1 VNPVLIPFFS
11 TTEQGMN
18 NFELVR
24 SEEIKEL
31 NTQAKIYRHIPT
43 GAEILSMENDDENK
57 CFGISF
63 RTPPSDS
70 TGVAHILEHTVLC
83 GSRKYPVK
91 DPFVQ
96 LLKGSLQ
103 TFLNAFT
110 YPDKTCYP
118 VASQNLKDFH
128 NLVDVYLDAVFHPR
142 ITKDF
147 FMQEGWHYE
156 LESPEGELTYKGV
169 VYNEMKGVYSSPDS
183 LLMETSQQSLFPDTT
198 YGLDSGG
205 NPEKIPD
212 LTHEQFKAFHDSFYH
227 PSNARIFF
235 YGNDPVEERFA
246 LLEEYLKDFQKI
258 DPKSGIELQKPLP
271 RPVRIEKPYA
281 VSADDENPKPMF
293 TVNWLLPSPTD
304 AGRVFA
310 LELLDHILLGTPAS
324 PLRKAL
330 IESGLGEDI
339 TGGGME
345 THMIQMMYS
354 IGLKG
359 VDTPNLG
366 KAEALVFQTLEE
378 LAANGIDRD
387 DIDAALNTFE
397 FDLRENNTGGFPR
410 GLSLFLKSLNA
421 WIYDTDPLEL
431 VAFEAP
437 LQAVKKHAEQA
448 GYFEGLIREY
458 FIGNTHRSTVVLVP
472 DAGLSARTEAGE
484 KERLAAARAKMDA
497 AELNQI
503 VANTKRLLEMQ
514 ATPDSPEAIATIP
527 LLHRADLDKEIRMV
541 ERSETNLHGATVLT
555 HDLFTNGILYLDI
568 GFDLHGLDQEDIPY
582 ASLLGSVLL
591 EMGTQNEDYVS
602 LSQRIAKTTGGIHGA
617 PFLSPQEETDT
628 GITRFFLRGKCMA
641 NQTPELLGILHD
653 VLLQPD
659 FNNPERFKQIVLE
672 HKSEMETA
680 IVPRGHSAVMSRL
693 KAHYNEAHWVS
704 EKMGGVEALFFIRQL
719 AGDLETDW
727 PAVLQRLE
735 KIHQTLLDRNQIVV
749 NATVDRAAL
758 PGALRSLGEFIE
770 KLPNPGTFSPKDW
783 NPPALPESEALTAPT
798 MVNYVGCSANL
809 FDAGY
814 TMHGSAL
821 VISRYLQTAWL
832 WEKIRVQ
839 GGAYGGMCAFD
850 MRSGAFVFASYRD
863 PNLAASLEIY
873 KATGDYLENLV
884 LSEDELT
891 RALIGAIGQLDSY
904 QLPDAKGY
912 SSAMR
917 YLLDYTDAE
926 RQQLRDEVLATTQEH
941 FNAFGK
947 TLNKAFEQSMVS
959 VLCSPE
965 AAAEAGLETTTK
977 VL

>member
-1 VNPVLIPFFS
+1 MKNFKLI
-11 TTEQGMN
+11 
-18 NFELVR
+18 R

-43 GAEILSMENDDENK
+43 GAEILSMENNDENK
-57 CFGISF
+57 CFGIAF

-142 ITKDF
+142 ITRDF

-156 LESPEGELTYKGV
+156 LESAGSELSYKGV

-183 LLMETSQQSLFPDTT
+183 MLMETSQQSLFPDTT

-205 NPEKIPD
+205 APEHIPD
-212 LTHEQFKAFHDSFYH
+212 LTYEQFKAFHDSYYH

-235 YGNDPVEERFA
+235 YGDDPVEERFK
-246 LLEEYLKDFQKI
+246 LLEEYLKDYNPI
-258 DPKSGIELQKPLP
+258 DPKSNIDLQNPLP
-271 RPVRIEKPYA
+271 KPIRIEKPYA
-281 VSADDENPKPMF
+281 VSADDKNPKPMF

-304 AGRVFA
+304 AERVFA
-310 LELLDHILLGTPAS
+310 LSLLDHILLGTPAS

-339 TGGGME
+339 TGGGIE

-359 VDTPNLG
+359 VDDENLE
-366 KAEALVFQTLEE
+366 KAEALVLRTMEE
-378 LAANGIDRD
+378 LATNGIARD

-397 FDLRENNTGGFPR
+397 FELRENNSGGFPR
-410 GLSLFLKSLNA
+410 GLSLMLKALNA

-431 VAFEAP
+431 IAFEEP
-437 LQAVKKHAEQA
+437 LQKIKQNAAA
-448 GYFEGLIREY
+448 SGYFEQIIKAC
-458 FIGNTHRSTVVLVP
+458 FIDNTHRSTVVLVP
-472 DAGLSARTEAGE
+472 DSEYASRIEAEE
-484 KERLAAARAKMDA
+484 KERLASAKKTMS
-497 AELNQI
+497 ETQLNE
-503 VANTKRLLEMQ
+503 VVENTQRLLTLQ
-514 ATPDSPEAIATIP
+514 ATPDSPEALATIP
-527 LLHRADLDKEIRMV
+527 LLHRDDLDQNIRKV
-541 ERSETNLHGATVLT
+541 GRGEKRLHGATVLT
-555 HDLFTNGILYLDI
+555 HNLFTNGILYLDI
-568 GFDLHGLDQEDIPY
+568 GFNLHGLEQSEIPY
-582 ASLLGSVLL
+582 VSLLGSVLL
-591 EMGTQNEDYVS
+591 EMGTREEDYVS
-602 LSQRIAKTTGGIHGA
+602 LSQRIAKKTGGIYGT
-617 PFLSPQEETDT
+617 PFLSALEDSST
-628 GITRFFLRGKCMA
+628 GVTRFFLRSKCMA
-641 NQTPELLGILHD
+641 DQTTDLLNILTD
-653 VLLQPD
+653 VLLKPN
-659 FNNPERFKQIVLE
+659 FNNKERFRQIVLE

-680 IVPRGHSAVMSRL
+680 IVPRGHSAVMTRL

-704 EKMGGVEALFFIRQL
+704 EKMGGVDALFFIRKL
-719 AGDLETDW
+719 AGEIENNW
-727 PAVLQRLE
+727 PTVQQKLE
-735 KIHQTLLDRNQIVV
+735 KLFRLLLEREQLVINV
-749 NATVDRAAL
+749 TVDPAAL
-758 PGALRSLGEFIE
+758 PGVLQSLEGFLEHIPSTDGFAFKKWKPGE
-770 KLPNPGTFSPKDW
+770 LP
-783 NPPALPESEALTAPT
+783 ASEALTAPSQ
-798 MVNYVGCSANL
+798 VNYVGCGANL

-821 VISRYLQTAWL
+821 VITRYLQTAWL

-839 GGAYGGMCAFD
+839 GGAYGGMCSFD
-850 MRSGAFVFASYRD
+850 QRSGTFVFASYRD
-863 PNLAASLEIY
+863 PNLESSLKTY
-873 KATGDYLENLV
+873 KATGDYLKNLK
-884 LSEDELT
+884 LSNDELT
-891 RALIGAIGQLDSY
+891 RALIGAIGQLDAY

-912 SSAMR
+912 SSCMR
-917 YLLDYTDAE
+917 YLIDYTDE
-926 RQQLRDEVLATTQEH
+926 KRQQLRDEVLSTTQKD
-941 FNAFGK
+941 FNVFGEV
-947 TLNKAFEQSMVS
+947 LNKAFENSAVS

-965 AAAEAGLETTTK
+965 TASNAGLETITK

>member
-1 VNPVLIPFFS
+1 
-11 TTEQGMN
+11 MN
-18 NFELVR
+18 NFELIR

-31 NTQAKIYRHIPT
+31 NTHAKIYRHIPT
-43 GAEILSMENDDENK
+43 GAEVLSMENDDENK

-118 VASQNLKDFH
+118 VASQNVKDFH

-142 ITKDF
+142 ITRDF

-156 LESPEGELTYKGV
+156 LESPEDELTYKGV
-169 VYNEMKGVYSSPDS
+169 VFNEMKGVYSSPDS

-205 NPEKIPD
+205 SPAKIPD

-235 YGNDPVEERFA
+235 YGDDPVEERFG
-246 LLEEYLKDFQKI
+246 LLEEYLKDFKMI
-258 DPKSGIELQKPLP
+258 DPKSGIDLQQPLP
-271 RPVRIEKPYA
+271 IPVRIEKPYA
-281 VSADDENPKPMF
+281 VSGDDENPKPMF

-304 AGRVFA
+304 ADRVFA

-359 VDTPNLG
+359 VDAQNLE
-366 KAEALVFQTLEE
+366 KAEALVFKTLKT
-378 LAANGIDRD
+378 LSKDGIDRD

-421 WIYDTDPLEL
+421 WIYDADPLEL
-431 VAFEAP
+431 VAFEQP
-437 LQAVKKHAEQA
+437 LKSLKTHAKEA
-448 GYFEGLIREY
+448 GYFENLIQEY

-472 DAGLSARTEAGE
+472 DAELAARTEAEE
-484 KERLAAARAKMDA
+484 KERLATAKAQMNE
-497 AELNQI
+497 AELKQI
-503 VANTKRLLEMQ
+503 IANTHRLLEMQ
-514 ATPDSPEAIATIP
+514 ETPDSPEAIATIP
-527 LLHRADLDKEIRMV
+527 LLSRNDLDKNIRKI
-541 ERSETNLHGATVLT
+541 ERNITPLHGTTVLS
-555 HDLFTNGILYLDI
+555 HNLFTNGILYLDI
-568 GFDLHGLDQEDIPY
+568 GFNLHGLNQEDIPY
-582 ASLLGSVLL
+582 AALLGSILL
-591 EMGTQNEDYVS
+591 EMGTQHEDYVS
-602 LSQRIAKTTGGIHGA
+602 LSQRIAKTTGGIYGA
-617 PFLSPQEETDT
+617 PFLSAQD
-628 GITRFFLRGKCMA
+628 GIDQGATRFFLRGKCMA
-641 NQTPELLGILHD
+641 SQTTELLDILRD
-653 VLLQPD
+653 VLLSPD
-659 FNNPERFKQIVLE
+659 FNNPARFKQIVLE

-680 IVPRGHSAVMSRL
+680 LVPRGHSAVMSRL

-704 EKMGGVEALFFIRQL
+704 EQMGGIEALFFIRKL
-719 AGDLETDW
+719 ADDLEQDW
-727 PAVLQRLE
+727 PAVFKRLE
-735 KIHQTLLDRNQIVV
+735 KIHKTLLDREQILV
-749 NATVDRAAL
+749 NITVDEAVQPRVLHALAGFIKAL
-758 PGALRSLGEFIE
+758 PASGNFLI
-770 KLPNPGTFSPKDW
+770 KDW
-783 NPPALPESEALTAPT
+783 KPTTLPQSEALTAPSQ
-798 MVNYVGCSANL
+798 VNYVGCAANL
-809 FDAGY
+809 FDTGY
-814 TMHGSAL
+814 TMHGSAI
-821 VISRYLQTAWL
+821 VITRYLQTAWL

-839 GGAYGGMCAFD
+839 GGAYGGMCSFD
-850 MRSGAFVFASYRD
+850 MRSGTFVFASYRD
-863 PNLAASLEIY
+863 PNLENSLEIY
-873 KATGDYLENLV
+873 KATGDYLKNLT

-891 RALIGAIGQLDSY
+891 RALIGAIGQLDAY
-904 QLPDAKGY
+904 QLPDSKGY
-912 SSAMR
+912 SSMMR
-917 YLLDYTDAE
+917 YLLDYTDEE
-926 RQQLRDEVLATTQEH
+926 RQKLRDEILATTQKD
-941 FNAFGK
+941 FNAFGDV
-947 TLNKAFEQSMVS
+947 LNKAFEQSAVS

-965 AAAEAGLETTTK
+965 AADKANLKTITR